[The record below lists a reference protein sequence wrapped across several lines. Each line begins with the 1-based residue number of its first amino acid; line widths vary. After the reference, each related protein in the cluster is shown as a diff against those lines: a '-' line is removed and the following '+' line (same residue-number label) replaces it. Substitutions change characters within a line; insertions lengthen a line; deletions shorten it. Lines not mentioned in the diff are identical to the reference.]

1 MGNVCSFALVGFGD
15 LTHMLLCS
23 WLWEERAMVRWSVT
37 LTVPRNLWLSRSSA
51 IINDIAILHKAR
63 SASMAYFYF
72 DFRDV
77 DKQSRRDLLPSL
89 LIQLAARSDPFCDI
103 LYKLYE
109 EHDDGTHQP
118 SDSTLIRCFKDMLTL
133 PDQVPIYLILDA
145 LDECPNTSGV
155 PSSREQVLDLLKEL
169 IDLRLP
175 NLHIC
180 ATSRPEVDIHDTLA
194 SFASHSVSIHDED
207 GQKKDIAEYVRSV
220 VHSDSVRA
228 MRRWRDYDKALVI
241 KTLSEKADGM

>member
-1 MGNVCSFALVGFGD
+1 
-15 LTHMLLCS
+15 
-23 WLWEERAMVRWSVT
+23 
-37 LTVPRNLWLSRSSA
+37 
-51 IINDIAILHKAR
+51 
-63 SASMAYFYF
+63 MAYFYF

-103 LYKLYE
+103 LAQLYK

-118 SDSTLIRCFKDMLTL
+118 SDNALIRCLKDMLTL
-133 PDQVPIYLILDA
+133 PNQVPVYLILDA
-145 LDECPNTSGV
+145 LDECPNISGV
-155 PSSREQVLDLLKEL
+155 PSTREQVLDLVKGLV
-169 IDLRLP
+169 DLRIP

-194 SFASHSVSIHDED
+194 SLASHSVSLHDEK

-220 VHSDSVRA
+220 VCSDSVRA
-228 MRRWRDYDKALVI
+228 MRRWRHGDKALVI
-241 KTLSEKADGM
+241 KTLSEGADGM

>member
-1 MGNVCSFALVGFGD
+1 
-15 LTHMLLCS
+15 
-23 WLWEERAMVRWSVT
+23 
-37 LTVPRNLWLSRSSA
+37 
-51 IINDIAILHKAR
+51 
-63 SASMAYFYF
+63 MAYFYF

-77 DKQSRRDLLPSL
+77 DKQSRRDLLSSL

-103 LYKLYE
+103 LFELYK

-118 SDSTLIRCFKDMLTL
+118 SDNALIRCLKDMLTF
-133 PDQVPIYLILDA
+133 PKHVPVYLILDA

-155 PSSREQVLDLLKEL
+155 PTTREQVLHLVKEL
-169 IDLRLP
+169 VDLRLP

-194 SFASHSVSIHDED
+194 GLASLSVSLHDED
-207 GQKKDIAEYVRSV
+207 GQRKDIAEYVRSV
-220 VHSDSVRA
+220 VYSDSVRA
-228 MRRWRDYDKALVI
+228 MRRWRDEDRDLVI

>member
-1 MGNVCSFALVGFGD
+1 M
-15 LTHMLLCS
+15 
-23 WLWEERAMVRWSVT
+23 
-37 LTVPRNLWLSRSSA
+37 SRSSA
-51 IINDIAILHKAR
+51 IIKDIETLHKAG

-77 DKQSRRDLLPSL
+77 DKQSSRDLLPSL

-103 LYKLYE
+103 LSELYK

-118 SDSTLIRCFKDMLTL
+118 SDEALIRCLKDMLVL
-133 PDQVPIYLILDA
+133 PDQAPVYLILDA

-155 PSSREQVLDLLKEL
+155 PSAREEVLDLLKEL
-169 IDLRLP
+169 VDLRLP

-180 ATSRPEVDIHDTLA
+180 ATSRPEVDIHDTVANL
-194 SFASHSVSIHDED
+194 ASHSVSLHDED
-207 GQKKDIAEYVRSV
+207 GQRKDIAEYVRSV
-220 VHSDSVRA
+220 VYSDSRA
-228 MRRWRDYDKALVI
+228 MRRWRDEDQALVI